1 MAELGPAADASPPDK
16 AYHTPVLLAEVL
28 EHARGA
34 HRVVDATVGHG
45 GHAEAFLASGAEV
58 LAIDRDPDALAAT
71 LSEMIALVRR
81 RGTELTDGEVR
92 LSDFIVPHA
101 RASLREVA
109 EWLSEA
115 RAEDGLIP
123 G

>member
-1 MAELGPAADASPPDK
+1 MIVRIMGQGQWQVPDTELGRLNNLDDMVADA
-16 AYHTPVLLAEVL
+16 
-28 EHARGA
+28 
-34 HRVVDATVGHG
+34 VD
-45 GHAEAFLASGAEV
+45 S
-58 LAIDRDPDALAAT
+58 RDPDALAAT

-92 LSDFIVPHA
+92 LSDFIVPDA
-101 RASLREVA
+101 RAPLREVA